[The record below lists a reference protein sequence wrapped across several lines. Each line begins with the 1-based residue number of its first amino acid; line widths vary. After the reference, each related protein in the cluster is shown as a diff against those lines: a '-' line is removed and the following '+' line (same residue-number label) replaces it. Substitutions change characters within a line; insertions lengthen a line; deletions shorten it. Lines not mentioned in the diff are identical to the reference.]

1 MFTFFALF
9 YAETGVISADCS
21 AELAVK
27 VLQKR
32 RVSFC
37 LQVDPRLAQ
46 LVLPKTSYLEVKVKS
61 KNLSR
66 FRDLPVKLKRSADR
80 DNRQAD
86 REVKKDGRWRPTRKY
101 PTLRACGCARA
112 NPTQL

>member
-21 AELAVK
+21 VELAVK

-37 LQVDPRLAQ
+37 LQVDHGLAH
-46 LVLPKTSYLEVKVKS
+46 LVLPKTSYLEVKP

-66 FRDLPVKLKRSADR
+66 SRDLPVKLKRSADS

-86 REVKKDGRWRPTRKY
+86 REVKDGRWRATRKY
-101 PTLRACGCARA
+101 PTLRAD
-112 NPTQL
+112 PTQL